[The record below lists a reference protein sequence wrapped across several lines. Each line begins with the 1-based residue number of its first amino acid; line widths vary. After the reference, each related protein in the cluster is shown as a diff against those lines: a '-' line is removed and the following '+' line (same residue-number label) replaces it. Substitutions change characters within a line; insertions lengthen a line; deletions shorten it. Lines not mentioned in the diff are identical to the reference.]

1 MFEEVR
7 RRSGL
12 RATGRL
18 LLVMRDCHCAECCV
32 LCVVGG
38 LRIPLWEDRPGALG
52 VRGSVCTYFCD
63 TGSGSVAVAALHS
76 RKLPSHF
83 LALV

>member
-1 MFEEVR
+1 
-7 RRSGL
+7 
-12 RATGRL
+12 
-18 LLVMRDCHCAECCV
+18 V

>member
-1 MFEEVR
+1 M
-7 RRSGL
+7 
-12 RATGRL
+12 
-18 LLVMRDCHCAECCV
+18 

-83 LALV
+83 LALGFDGTRTRPLLEG